1 MFYNTLIINFHIYT
15 IIYITRKY
23 IMNQTNI
30 HNNHINNNNN
40 STLFQ
45 ATAHNTHI
53 QIQHGRIY
61 TIEYVHISVIDN
73 MHSYTIDEL

>member
-1 MFYNTLIINFHIYT
+1 MIYEMLLLSEWV
-15 IIYITRKY
+15 IQLR
-23 IMNQTNI
+23 
-30 HNNHINNNNN
+30 NNNNN
-40 STLFQ
+40 TTLFQ

-61 TIEYVHISVIDN
+61 TVEYVHISGIDN